1 MEFHYQHED
10 QEHRIQLEPNRDG
23 NYTALIGDKAYKV
36 EVKRLQSGYMMLLI
50 NGKRLHAYTTTSRN
64 TQTGLQKRHVAL
76 VDREARLYEL
86 AKPQPNNRR
95 KTASAGSGNLTAQMP
110 GQVTQVL
117 VKEGDMVTQGQ
128 PLMLLEAMKMEIRLT
143 APQEGRVTRLFVKQ
157 GDTVERGQQL
167 AEVASE

>member
-1 MEFHYQHED
+1 MEFHYQHEN
-10 QEHRIQLEPNRDG
+10 QEHRIQLEPNGDG
-23 NYTALIGDKAYKV
+23 NYTAFIGDKTYKV

-76 VDREARLYEL
+76 VDREVRLYEL
-86 AKPQPNNRR
+86 AKPQASNRR

-117 VKEGDMVTQGQ
+117 VKEGDMVIQGQ

-167 AEVASE
+167 AEVAPE

>member
-1 MEFHYQHED
+1 MEFHYQHEN
-10 QEHRIQLEPNRDG
+10 QEHRIQLEPNGDG
-23 NYTALIGDKAYKV
+23 NYTALIGDKTYQV

-50 NGKRLHAYTTTSRN
+50 NGKRLHAYTTTSRSP
-64 TQTGLQKRHVAL
+64 QTGIQRRHVAL

-86 AKPQPNNRR
+86 AKPQASTHR
-95 KTASAGSGNLTAQMP
+95 KTASLGGGSLTAQMP

-117 VKEGDMVTQGQ
+117 VQEGDSVTQGQ

-143 APQEGRVTRLFVKQ
+143 APQEGHVTRLFVKQ

-167 AEVASE
+167 AEIEPA